1 MDVTATMLH
10 DAARAVIRVGDGR
23 GFVVESTDA
32 FGVVDRIV
40 ITAAHCLPSFPPCAS
55 ISDIKERTYEGL
67 ISELGGKPTIWT
79 ECLFV
84 DPVADIAVL
93 GPPDEQALSKERE
106 AYDMFVNSLV
116 PLPIADVPEE
126 APAWVLSL
134 DNQWNECIVRHYST
148 GPKKGAL
155 WIFDARTGIRGGMSG
170 SPIIAKQSAV
180 GVVCASMAFGGKS
193 SPMGGPNPRL
203 VRNLPGWL
211 LCR

>member
-1 MDVTATMLH
+1 
-10 DAARAVIRVGDGR
+10 
-23 GFVVESTDA
+23 
-32 FGVVDRIV
+32 V

-116 PLPIADVPEE
+116 PLPIADVPEG

-155 WIFDARTGIRGGMSG
+155 WIFDARAGIRGGMSG
-170 SPIIAKQSAV
+170 SPIIAKICSWGCLRQHGVWRQIVSYGRPKPSLGAQSSRLAFMPIERTHV
-180 GVVCASMAFGGKS
+180 GLDPFAIRRPFPA
-193 SPMGGPNPRL
+193 
-203 VRNLPGWL
+203 GWL
-211 LCR
+211 PDIGCEAWRVEFSK